1 MPVRRALNE
10 TMTRHAQRDSGE
22 TVREF
27 DIRSAATVL
36 GAGIG
41 ALFLVFYVLAFIPWL
56 LANGMTAAVEGMM
69 NQVGF
74 DDFEAATLGDWVLVL
89 LVGALFVA
97 FIVGLVVGILWL
109 YNLISER
116 TGLGFRIG
124 GELPEGDETMAIEAP
139 PTGTVPAQR
148 RPAKKAAAAK
158 RTTGTPRKPVP
169 RKAAAKKPAAKRT
182 TATKRRR

>member
-10 TMTRHAQRDSGE
+10 TMTRDTQRDSGE

-36 GAGIG
+36 GAAIG
-41 ALFLVFYVLAFIPWL
+41 ALFLIFYVLAFIPWL

-74 DDFEAATLGDWVLVL
+74 DNFQAETLGDWVLVL

-97 FIVGLVVGILWL
+97 FIVALVVGILWL
-109 YNLISER
+109 YNLISQR

-124 GELPEGDETMAIEAP
+124 GELPAGEETMAIEAAP
-139 PTGTVPAQR
+139 AAPVPAKR
-148 RPAKKAAAAK
+148 AATAKP
-158 RTTGTPRKPVP
+158 TTPKPRKPAP
-169 RKAAAKKPAAKRT
+169 RKPAAKKSAAKRT
-182 TATKRRR
+182 TAAKRRS